1 MQTPV
6 VPDLV
11 RVRVDSDA
19 DLEAMISV
27 RAEADPHLPPPRI
40 ENLRHNLASD
50 PELTYL
56 VARLGGRPVGCGFV
70 EISPARTVTAHLVV
84 IPSARRR
91 GVGSRLLAEASTRAR
106 ARHKT
111 ALQGE
116 VREDDAESRGY
127 FERRGYSQVG
137 GEQAVALELALTE
150 AAPVEPPAGVRVLS
164 RAERPDV
171 LEGLYAVSL
180 DAERDIPD
188 HAGAR
193 SFEAW
198 CAHEIERPTRRP
210 ELAFIAFAG
219 EEVIGYAS
227 LDDFGE
233 DAYHGLTAV
242 KRAWRR
248 RGVATALK
256 RALIAAARDRGHR
269 RLVTESETRNVPMRS
284 LNEKLGYRPAPEL
297 SVVVL
302 RGPLL

>member
-6 VPDLV
+6 VPGLV
-11 RVRVDSDA
+11 IARVHSDA

-27 RAEADPHLPPPRI
+27 RAEADPHLPPPRL

-50 PELTYL
+50 PDLAYL
-56 VARLGGRPVGCGFV
+56 VARLGDRPVGCGFV
-70 EISPARTVTAHLVV
+70 EVSRAPEVSAHVVV

-91 GVGSRLLAEASTRAR
+91 GVGSALLAEASTRAR
-106 ARHKT
+106 AHGKT

-116 VREDDAESRGY
+116 VREDDTESRGY

-137 GEQAVALELALTE
+137 GEQAVALDLALTE
-150 AAPVEPPAGVRVLS
+150 AVPVEPPQDVRVVS

-171 LEGLYAVSL
+171 LEGMYAVTL

-188 HAGAR
+188 HSAAR

-198 CAHEIERPTRRP
+198 RAHEIDRPTRRP
-210 ELAFIAFAG
+210 ELAFVALAG
-219 EEVIGYAS
+219 EEVVGYAS
-227 LDDFGE
+227 LDDFGQ

-256 RALIAAARDRGHR
+256 RALIAAARERGHR